1 MQMWIV
7 RLSLIALSI
16 IGSACAQSIGTTT
29 ETACAVRDYQEQGII
44 LDQSPSRRKAAGLT
58 PTMTNFNAFHH
69 SWDSWLI
76 EGFVRRRDRTTLRLD
91 KPSVASVA
99 ELDPHTTFL
108 VIVAPEDFESKNML
122 SEYFEG
128 DYRYINANEVCPIY
142 MGDRNGG
149 FALAIVRARQ
159 GVISDEN
166 YRNCAILASLVYFGL
181 PASELTNFENYVKPD
196 LLPSMWLY
204 DTDKI
209 KSFLQDNSKC

>member
-1 MQMWIV
+1 
-7 RLSLIALSI
+7 
-16 IGSACAQSIGTTT
+16 
-29 ETACAVRDYQEQGII
+29 
-44 LDQSPSRRKAAGLT
+44 
-58 PTMTNFNAFHH
+58 
-69 SWDSWLI
+69 
-76 EGFVRRRDRTTLRLD
+76 
-91 KPSVASVA
+91 
-99 ELDPHTTFL
+99 
-108 VIVAPEDFESKNML
+108 
-122 SEYFEG
+122 
-128 DYRYINANEVCPIY
+128 